1 MGLFYTGLSRPSWQ
15 ALFSPHKHKEHIFF
29 VLLKQS
35 SKSMQVTPDLT
46 PE

>member
-1 MGLFYTGLSRPSWQ
+1 MAGSVLL
-15 ALFSPHKHKEHIFF
+15 HKHKEHIFF
-29 VLLKQS
+29 VLPKQ